1 MLTFWLVIILVV
13 LIVGTVFFFRY
24 KTWKPLMLKTEI
36 DSKVNV
42 LDQNITVGMEGK
54 TVSRLAPAGKA
65 IFENIMEE
73 VFSQNDFID
82 ENQQVVITKIEG
94 NKIIVKLK
102 K

>member
-1 MLTFWLVIILVV
+1 MLTFWLAAILII
-13 LIVGTVFFFRY
+13 LIVGTIFFFRY

-42 LDQNITVGMEGK
+42 LDKNITVGMEGK

-65 IFENIMEE
+65 IFEGITEE

-82 ENQQVVITKIEG
+82 ENQQVVIAKIEG
-94 NKIIVKLK
+94 SKIIVKLK

>member
-1 MLTFWLVIILVV
+1 MITIWLTIV
-13 LIVGTVFFFRY
+13 LITLILGTIFFFRF

-42 LDQNITVGMEGK
+42 LDKKITVGMEGK

-65 IFENIMEE
+65 IFENITEE

-82 ENQQVVITKIEG
+82 ENQEVIITKIEG

>member
-1 MLTFWLVIILVV
+1 MTTLWLTIV
-13 LIVGTVFFFRY
+13 LITLILGVIFFFRF

-42 LDQNITVGMEGK
+42 LDQKITVGMEGK

-65 IFENIMEE
+65 IFEEITEE

-82 ENQQVVITKIEG
+82 ENQEVIITKIEG

>member
-1 MLTFWLVIILVV
+1 MLTLWLIIILVV
-13 LIVGTVFFFRY
+13 LVAGTIFFFRY

-42 LDQNITVGMEGK
+42 LDKNIMVGMEGR
-54 TVSRLAPAGKA
+54 TISRLAPAGKA
-65 IFENIMEE
+65 IFEGITEE
-73 VFSQNDFID
+73 VFSKNDFID
-82 ENQQVVITKIEG
+82 ENQQIIITKIEG

>member
-1 MLTFWLVIILVV
+1 MITLWLIIILIT
-13 LIVGTVFFFRY
+13 LILGTILFFRF

-42 LDQNITVGMEGK
+42 PDQNITVGMEGK

-65 IFENIMEE
+65 IFENITEE

-82 ENQQVVITKIEG
+82 ENQQIIITKIDG

>member
-1 MLTFWLVIILVV
+1 MLTFWLIAILVA
-13 LIVGTVFFFRY
+13 LIAGTILFFRY

-42 LDQNITVGMEGK
+42 LDENIAVGMEGK

-65 IFENIMEE
+65 IFENIIEE

-82 ENQQVVITKIEG
+82 ENQTVIITKIEG

>member
-1 MLTFWLVIILVV
+1 MLTFWLITILVI
-13 LIVGTVFFFRY
+13 LIVGTIFFFRF
-24 KTWKPLMLKTEI
+24 KTWKPLMLEAEI

-42 LDQNITVGMEGK
+42 PDKNITVGMEGR

-65 IFENIMEE
+65 IFEGITEE
-73 VFSQNDFID
+73 VFSKNDFID
-82 ENQQVVITKIEG
+82 ENQQIIITKIEG

>member
-1 MLTFWLVIILVV
+1 MLTFWLVIILVLLV
-13 LIVGTVFFFRY
+13 VGMVFFFRY

-42 LDQNITVGMEGK
+42 LDSKITVGMEGK
-54 TVSRLAPAGKA
+54 TISRLAPSGKA
-65 IFENIMEE
+65 IFENITEE

-82 ENQQVVITKIEG
+82 ENQTIVITKIEG

-102 K
+102 M

>member
-1 MLTFWLVIILVV
+1 MLTFWLVVILVL
-13 LIVGTVFFFRY
+13 LIGGTIFFFRY

-42 LDQNITVGMEGK
+42 LDTNITVGMEGK

-65 IFENIMEE
+65 VFENIMEE
-73 VFSQNDFID
+73 VFSQNEFID
-82 ENQQVVITKIEG
+82 ENQQVIITKIEG

>member
-1 MLTFWLVIILVV
+1 MITIWLTIV
-13 LIVGTVFFFRY
+13 LITLILGTIFFFRF

-42 LDQNITVGMEGK
+42 PDQNITVGMEGK

-65 IFENIMEE
+65 IFENITEE

-82 ENQQVVITKIEG
+82 ENQEVIITKIEG

>member
-1 MLTFWLVIILVV
+1 MTTLWLTIV
-13 LIVGTVFFFRY
+13 LITLILGTIFFFRF

-42 LDQNITVGMEGK
+42 LDTKITVGMEGK

-65 IFENIMEE
+65 IFENITEE

-82 ENQQVVITKIEG
+82 ENQEVIITKIEG
-94 NKIIVKLK
+94 SKIIVKLK